1 MSSEILNRLNIM
13 HVFHDLRKMKFY
25 FSEEKENFSGK
36 VRMMCSW
43 ILLPIAVTN
52 NCMHVLIASNGYVY
66 IVLRIFW
73 CISKQIWVA
82 ICQKY
87 CMKFIVDGISIY
99 LYQVKGE
106 RCELLEFGISK

>member
-1 MSSEILNRLNIM
+1 
-13 HVFHDLRKMKFY
+13 
-25 FSEEKENFSGK
+25 
-36 VRMMCSW
+36 MCSW
-43 ILLPIAVTN
+43 ILLPVAVTN

-82 ICQKY
+82 ICQKS

-106 RCELLEFGISK
+106 RCELIEFGISK